1 MKKNAPAVSEHL
13 YQTLHELKDLD
24 ILKSF
29 YLIGGTNLALR
40 FKHRIS
46 VDIDLSSEEE
56 ISKEDLKE
64 IFEIVKSKYPE
75 KEVTATIKDEK
86 EVYYMSI
93 EIFDENEKVKVDLIG
108 DVPLLNPTE
117 KVGGI
122 PMASVEDIA
131 LLKLLAITDRTTQK
145 DIYDLDA
152 ITDRIPLIK
161 IYNLAKKKDK
171 LLEHRG
177 PGFFES
183 GKSRSVVTTPE
194 DLLTFLDYGLNDA
207 SNDDLDYIDN
217 PKMWEDAVEGWTKK
231 VHELYK
237 QIGFDYK
244 TYSFINDDGGPKK

>member
-1 MKKNAPAVSEHL
+1 
-13 YQTLHELKDLD
+13 
-24 ILKSF
+24 
-29 YLIGGTNLALR
+29 
-40 FKHRIS
+40 
-46 VDIDLSSEEE
+46 
-56 ISKEDLKE
+56 
-64 IFEIVKSKYPE
+64 
-75 KEVTATIKDEK
+75 
-86 EVYYMSI
+86 
-93 EIFDENEKVKVDLIG
+93 
-108 DVPLLNPTE
+108 
-117 KVGGI
+117 VGYI

-145 DIYDLDA
+145 DIYNLDA

-161 IYNLAKKKDK
+161 IYNLAKKKDR

-217 PKMWEDAVEGWTKK
+217 SKMWEDAVEGWTKK